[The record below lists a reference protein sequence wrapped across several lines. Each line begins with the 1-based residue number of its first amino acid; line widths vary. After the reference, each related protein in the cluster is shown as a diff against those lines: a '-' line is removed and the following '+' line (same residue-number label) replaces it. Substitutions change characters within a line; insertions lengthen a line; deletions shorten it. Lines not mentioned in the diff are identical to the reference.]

1 MEEYRAYF
9 NKLLEIIS
17 NNDNSIDDNIVY
29 ELEYTS
35 EFLSNYTDRNL
46 MDIKHKIDSY
56 LDGLDYN
63 SIKNATDK
71 SRRDQLLE
79 LRPGNKDKYYLE
91 DVVSISKADVIKT
104 LRMAYNLNCIR
115 GSLVG
120 GVAAFIFLIPVV
132 SFKISA
138 ITIVSTVLIALAILN
153 VYIGLAL
160 KIKLAKYDDILEAFD
175 IRTMRLFGLGS
186 SNKVESEIAGYI
198 QYVHSIGKSKT
209 QKRYDRINRCA
220 VWIKYLDEEYKGSDI
235 IDRMRIRELRDKFSG
250 FGVSNGAGFAGN
262 RCRDLYK
269 LLVGIELLW
278 NSIPDLTNTVVG
290 EKVNVC
296 SRSV

>member
-79 LRPGNKDKYYLE
+79 
-91 DVVSISKADVIKT
+91 
-104 LRMAYNLNCIR
+104 
-115 GSLVG
+115 
-120 GVAAFIFLIPVV
+120 
-132 SFKISA
+132 
-138 ITIVSTVLIALAILN
+138 
-153 VYIGLAL
+153 
-160 KIKLAKYDDILEAFD
+160 
-175 IRTMRLFGLGS
+175 
-186 SNKVESEIAGYI
+186 
-198 QYVHSIGKSKT
+198 
-209 QKRYDRINRCA
+209 
-220 VWIKYLDEEYKGSDI
+220 
-235 IDRMRIRELRDKFSG
+235 
-250 FGVSNGAGFAGN
+250 
-262 RCRDLYK
+262 
-269 LLVGIELLW
+269 
-278 NSIPDLTNTVVG
+278 
-290 EKVNVC
+290 
-296 SRSV
+296 